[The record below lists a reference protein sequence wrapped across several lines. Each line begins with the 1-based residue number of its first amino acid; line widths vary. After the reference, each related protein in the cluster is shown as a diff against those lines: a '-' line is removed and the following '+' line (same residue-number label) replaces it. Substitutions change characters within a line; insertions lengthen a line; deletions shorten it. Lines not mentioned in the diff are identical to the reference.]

1 MTRVAFAESTPE
13 TQVALNRAL
22 HWHSAV
28 PPAMT
33 SMPTYSMRSY
43 VD

>member
-1 MTRVAFAESTPE
+1 MTRVAFSESLPE

-22 HWHSAV
+22 HRHSAMPLV
-28 PPAMT
+28 MT